1 MDLAR
6 LFERFVFSTLFSVS
20 LLFLGCEDEEVAN
33 NTQTSAT
40 NNNQA
45 YFVAR
50 AGKDRSIMTGDT
62 VVLKASFAEN
72 QRNNTFSWRFVEL
85 PEGSQAT
92 IQDSQLPVVSFLADE
107 PGIYKL
113 ELGMYLDQFSSFDTV
128 SISAFTVTELQ
139 GEYQS
144 PAQGAN
150 GLIRQFLTFKDKLF
164 AVGDFNEIG
173 GVKALGIASFDGTRW
188 QDAGDEL
195 QMDQVYQLIQF
206 RDNLYVSGSSKEVA
220 KDGVRKFAQWDGMTW
235 RNLGFTQQGYHMAVY
250 QDKLYLSF
258 GDRLATWD
266 NNSLTYLDLPL
277 DINITHLESANGLLF
292 VRGASNEACVNST
305 ENVWVRNCS
314 ATGYLLQFDGVSWSE
329 MIQHDTDDCL
339 NIGSINWDYH
349 IWYNIQP
356 DFQWDMMTGNFKR
369 LYTLCGYFE
378 NGSFNEFSYPFEKIY
393 SLDLVGGNSLY
404 ISGTSQKELGYSG
417 VMMWDENQWFS
428 LGAGIEGQVRT
439 VEQYQGKIYVGGR
452 FTHSIDESTKNFI
465 VWDQL

>member
-1 MDLAR
+1 MDLAK
-6 LFERFVFSTLFSVS
+6 LFERFVFSTLLSVS
-20 LLFLGCEDEEVAN
+20 LLFLGCEDEEVVN

-173 GVKALGIASFDGTRW
+173 GVKALGIASYDGTRW
-188 QDAGDEL
+188 QAAGDEL

-235 RNLGFTQQGYHMAVY
+235 RNLGFTQKGYHMAVY

-292 VRGASNEACVNST
+292 VRGGQRRGLCEFHRKCMGTQLFSHWISFA
-305 ENVWVRNCS
+305 VRW
-314 ATGYLLQFDGVSWSE
+314 G
-329 MIQHDTDDCL
+329 
-339 NIGSINWDYH
+339 
-349 IWYNIQP
+349 
-356 DFQWDMMTGNFKR
+356 
-369 LYTLCGYFE
+369 
-378 NGSFNEFSYPFEKIY
+378 
-393 SLDLVGGNSLY
+393 
-404 ISGTSQKELGYSG
+404 
-417 VMMWDENQWFS
+417 
-428 LGAGIEGQVRT
+428 
-439 VEQYQGKIYVGGR
+439 
-452 FTHSIDESTKNFI
+452 
-465 VWDQL
+465 